1 METEDAQRE
10 FVGGCF
16 AGQSVEVT
24 VDEVGAS
31 YGELASSFATIARTL
46 LVERTVAG
54 TLQRIVDF
62 AQATVGGCDAAS
74 ISLLT
79 GDQIAT
85 PVSSDPIALEIDRFQ
100 YEFHEGPCL
109 DAILTDPIH
118 YSEDLTTDDRWPT
131 FGPKAVSLGM
141 RSLLSCR
148 LSSDVTLGSLNL
160 YARVPDAY
168 DAIDRTKAIIFA
180 SHAGIALGAAGV
192 LADAE
197 ISLGAEMKRAEN
209 LEIALTTREV
219 IGQAEGILIERE
231 RLTPEQA
238 FDVLRKAS
246 QNLNL
251 RLRDLAQY
259 VVDTG
264 EVPEK

>member
-1 METEDAQRE
+1 
-10 FVGGCF
+10 
-16 AGQSVEVT
+16 
-24 VDEVGAS
+24 
-31 YGELASSFATIARTL
+31 
-46 LVERTVAG
+46 VERTVAG

-79 GDQIAT
+79 GESIAT
-85 PVSSDPIALEIDRFQ
+85 PVYSDPVALQIDAFQ
-100 YEFHEGPCL
+100 YQFDEGPCL
-109 DAILTDPIH
+109 DAIRDDPYH
-118 YSEDLTTDDRWPT
+118 YSPDLTSDHRWPR
-131 FGPKAVSLGM
+131 FGPEAVALGM

-160 YARVPDAY
+160 YARAPEAY
-168 DAIDRTKAIIFA
+168 DAVDRTKAIIYA

-192 LADAE
+192 LAE
-197 ISLGAEMKRAEN
+197 STVSLDSEMKRSEN

-264 EVPEK
+264 EVPEKPEKK